1 MSQTLRRS
9 AENVKG
15 DLLRSLP
22 EALRAASAV
31 KLPARARDLLRAA
44 IVDELF
50 SFDLFQGVL
59 GHLKAQIACAFDEV
73 VKDRAPLAESTN
85 ISLPKGCEALV
96 ETPCNPV
103 RTMAAWQ

>member
-1 MSQTLRRS
+1 MPTRYLSAEAASDAALSSQTLRRS

-31 KLPARARDLLRAA
+31 ELPARARDLLRAA

-73 VKDRAPLAESTN
+73 VRDRAPLA
-85 ISLPKGCEALV
+85 
-96 ETPCNPV
+96 
-103 RTMAAWQ
+103 